1 MSGPFDV
8 DSEDLKVRSRREGG
22 AIVLS
27 AEGEV
32 TVFSSPAL
40 REVLRRA
47 AEEKPGRLVL
57 DLSQTSYIDSSGVA
71 TLVEALQSVNR
82 HQGQLV
88 LAGMNDRVRG
98 VFEIA
103 RLHTVFRIAS
113 DVQEA
118 LRP

>member
-1 MSGPFDV
+1 MSGPFDC
-8 DSEDLKVRSRREGG
+8 DSEDLKVRSRREGN
-22 AIVLS
+22 ATVLS

-47 AEEKPGRLVL
+47 ADEKPGRLIL
-57 DLSQTSYIDSSGVA
+57 DLAQTSYIDSSGVA
-71 TLVEALQSVNR
+71 TLVEALQRVGR
-82 HQGQLV
+82 HKGKLV
-88 LAGMNDRVRG
+88 LAGMNNRVRG

-103 RLHTVFRIAS
+103 RLDAVFQIAA

-118 LRP
+118 LRS

>member
-1 MSGPFDV
+1 MSGPFDC

-47 AEEKPGRLVL
+47 ADEKPGRLVL

-82 HQGQLV
+82 HKGQLV

-103 RLHTVFRIAS
+103 RLDTVFRIAS